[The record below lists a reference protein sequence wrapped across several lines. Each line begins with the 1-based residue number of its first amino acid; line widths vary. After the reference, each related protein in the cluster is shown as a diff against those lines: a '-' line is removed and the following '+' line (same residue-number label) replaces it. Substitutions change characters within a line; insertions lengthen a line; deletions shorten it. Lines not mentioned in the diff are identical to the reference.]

1 MRLPEVKPDEYQ
13 LPNRCPY
20 EECKGQYFK
29 AHQQRCKKAIE
40 DPDYAEVNA
49 KRYKCLKCKRTFR
62 VYPKGVSEA
71 HRSDRLKGIGVM
83 LYVLGISYGGVEEAL
98 LAFGWMGSKSSVYRD
113 VQAAGEAVQRL
124 RQAQGKR
131 QVQVMGADTT
141 FVVCDREQVTIAV
154 GVDALRGDVIEIELV
169 DAESVEALRPF
180 IDALVETF
188 EVEVL
193 LSDDQDTYKVLAD
206 EAAIEHGVCR
216 SHVNRNVANLVDQ
229 LGNRAL
235 SQPEPVP
242 ARLKVNVQQFV
253 DDLLYFQLLIALRPS
268 DGVEQLSRLYRSYTL
283 APPPRKGEKA
293 SMWYRFRLALLK
305 WWENWPRLTLDQRW
319 QGSDGETLDGT
330 NNASERAIGWWIKER
345 YRTMRT
351 YKRTLSVLNVS
362 NLITYLGA
370 HSGQVDL
377 ADLLAA

>member
-1 MRLPEVKPDEYQ
+1 MRLPEVRPDEYQ
-13 LPNRCPY
+13 MVGICPH
-20 EECKGQYFK
+20 EDCDGQYFK

-40 DPDYAEVNA
+40 DPDCAEVNA
-49 KRYKCLKCKRTFR
+49 KRYKCLKCERTFR
-62 VYPKGVSEA
+62 VYPKGVSGA
-71 HRSDRLKGIGVM
+71 HRTDRLKGIGVM
-83 LYVLGISYGGVEEAL
+83 LYVLGISYGGVEDAL
-98 LAFGWMGSKSSVYRD
+98 LAFGWAGSKSSVYRD
-113 VQAAGEAVQRL
+113 VQAAGEAVRRL

-131 QVQVMGADTT
+131 QVQVMGADAT
-141 FVVCDREQVTIAV
+141 FVVCNRKQVTIAV

-180 IDALVETF
+180 INELVETF

-206 EAAIEHGVCR
+206 QAAIEHGVCR

-235 SQPEPVP
+235 SQPDPVP
-242 ARLKVNVQQFV
+242 ARLKVSLQQFI

-268 DGVEQLSRLYRSYTL
+268 DGAEQLSSLYRSYSL
-283 APPPRKGEKA
+283 APPPSKGEKA
-293 SMWYRFRLALLK
+293 SMWYRFRLAVLK
-305 WWENWPRLTLDQRW
+305 RWENWARLTLDQRW
-319 QGSDGETLDGT
+319 QGSDGEILDGT
-330 NNASERAIGWWIKER
+330 NNATERAIGWWVKER